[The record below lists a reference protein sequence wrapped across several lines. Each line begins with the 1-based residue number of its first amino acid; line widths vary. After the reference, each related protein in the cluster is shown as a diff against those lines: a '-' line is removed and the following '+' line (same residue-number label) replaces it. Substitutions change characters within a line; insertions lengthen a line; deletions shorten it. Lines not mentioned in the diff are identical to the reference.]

1 MHVTDID
8 NPFRGLFV
16 LHRLPLITA
25 VLSVSQHSTFYKETK
40 KSRMKD
46 FY

>member
-8 NPFRGLFV
+8 NPLPRFV
-16 LHRLPLITA
+16 CFASTA
-25 VLSVSQHSTFYKETK
+25 ADYCRTFGIQHSTFYKETK